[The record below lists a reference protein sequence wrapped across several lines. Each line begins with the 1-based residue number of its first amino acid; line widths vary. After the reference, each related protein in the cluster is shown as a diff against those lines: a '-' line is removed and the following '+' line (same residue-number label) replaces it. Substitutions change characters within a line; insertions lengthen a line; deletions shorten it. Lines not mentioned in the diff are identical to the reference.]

1 MSVRKSVEDARQ
13 NEYKKKPDTSEYIFT
28 SQIGKEKSSNNFLV
42 KMIKKIQV
50 IASSNNVANTTLFL
64 QSARK
69 GVSNKE

>member
-13 NEYKKKPDTSEYIFT
+13 KEYKKKPDISVYIFT
-28 SQIGKEKSSNNFLV
+28 NQMGKEKRSNSFLV
-42 KMIKKIQV
+42 KMIKEIQV